1 MKKFDDIES
10 GLAEIENI
18 DRKIIG
24 HLEKED
30 YSKIILELKNR
41 LIAISQLTQ
50 LKEKNGNFSD
60 ALKKKFEKIF
70 LETSLIETK
79 IQEKKENI
87 SKRLEKHRKNKL
99 IYKGRSY

>member
-50 LKEKNGNFSD
+50 LKEKNGIFSD
-60 ALKKKFEKIF
+60 ALKKRFEKIF

>member
-60 ALKKKFEKIF
+60 ALKKRFEKIF

>member
-1 MKKFDDIES
+1 MKKIDNIEA
-10 GLAEIENI
+10 GLNEIENI
-18 DRKIIG
+18 DRKIVG
-24 HLEKED
+24 FLEKED
-30 YSKIILELKNR
+30 YSKIIDELKNR
-41 LIAISQLTQ
+41 LIVISQLTQ
-50 LKEKNGNFSD
+50 LKEKNGIFSD
-60 ALKKKFEKIF
+60 ALKKRFEKIF